1 MSDLLNIQNLRVH
14 FDTLDGPVEAL
25 HSVSLSVKE
34 GEIMGVVGESGCGK
48 SVTSLVTIG
57 LASCDVDEGSI
68 TFEDK
73 ELIHEVPEV
82 TAKTLTV
89 LEIISS
95 ISGLLLIPLMLWLFI
110 NPSVGLL
117 VCVGNLLFLAV
128 IMSSIFVINTPSR
141 RHEQFLRSIRGNKI
155 SMIFQEPMTA
165 LNPLYTVEKQV
176 SEVLR
181 QHNKLDA
188 TESSL
193 GLRIGQAL
201 VYPATLLTNF
211 VRNDKKA
218 GLQLLGTFLFIF
230 LIQQSG
236 YSDWA
241 LEKLLI
247 PVSILVFLLLGGWS
261 FLVYIPAILWEGFF
275 RYNGIQVSETIVHT
289 LGFGTFLVIGAICQ
303 IFAFRHWDEAHYQST
318 QSRLTASRLSYNPNS
333 FSSVDF
339 HVHAINCSDMS
350 LDWRKHTLFDGEPF
364 PSITNRNKWTSAIFR
379 DRIV

>member
-57 LASCDVDEGSI
+57 LASCEVDEGSI

-117 VCVGNLLFLAV
+117 VFVGNLLFLAV

-165 LNPLYTVEKQV
+165 LNPLYTC
-176 SEVLR
+176 
-181 QHNKLDA
+181 
-188 TESSL
+188 
-193 GLRIGQAL
+193 
-201 VYPATLLTNF
+201 LLYT
-211 VRNDKKA
+211 
-218 GLQLLGTFLFIF
+218 
-230 LIQQSG
+230 S
-236 YSDWA
+236 
-241 LEKLLI
+241 
-247 PVSILVFLLLGGWS
+247 
-261 FLVYIPAILWEGFF
+261 
-275 RYNGIQVSETIVHT
+275 
-289 LGFGTFLVIGAICQ
+289 
-303 IFAFRHWDEAHYQST
+303 
-318 QSRLTASRLSYNPNS
+318 
-333 FSSVDF
+333 
-339 HVHAINCSDMS
+339 
-350 LDWRKHTLFDGEPF
+350 
-364 PSITNRNKWTSAIFR
+364 PSPR
-379 DRIV
+379 DS